1 MAYVRQQRMSVT
13 CDARYPL
20 GYKQVVMRF
29 KAWTDRTGG
38 IPGVYSGHPGITS
51 GTPMFG
57 WVVPANVVDCLFA
70 LRKSF
75 SHEGKPVSQ
84 CEMGFQTPREILAC
98 FGKFDTIIFQW

>member
-1 MAYVRQQRMSVT
+1 MAFVRLQRMSAT
-13 CDARYPL
+13 CDARYPS

-51 GTPMFG
+51 GTPMFV

-70 LRKSF
+70 LRKILLAR
-75 SHEGKPVSQ
+75 GK
-84 CEMGFQTPREILAC
+84 AC
-98 FGKFDTIIFQW
+98 FTV